1 MTAQGLVNAPD
12 EAIAITPTPISV
24 ASFTDRVRKVRHVE
38 ATFQVTNTTAAT
50 LSNLYFLPTVTAD
63 TDGDPSNNAS
73 TPTIA
78 GTPYRALTYFDGS
91 DASAKAASLQ
101 ATSGE
106 TLDPATGEITYTGN
120 IYRSDLDVSGVVPV
134 PPAGLSATVQNA
146 GWRVALALA
155 PGEHTTVTLGVDIEG
170 IDPDSP
176 KSDVYNFRLVFTP
189 VQDDPALTA
198 TGSVPDATRIR
209 GRVTDTALYGGR
221 ATFGSLYTAP
231 GFDIGAAGEV
241 DYALPAV
248 PAASDFTRV
257 IMPSNYFSFGCS
269 FSGTISD
276 SDAEIAVY
284 DALRTTGVQG
294 DPIGTLQES
303 IVAGGRRSTSR
314 VAHVYAKA
322 PVDIEGNVWC
332 FGNTYYSVHLKA
344 GWNAVEVFGSN
355 VYDLNSGARSVLTA
369 VRNAAG
375 VSASVTD
382 TSTIVL
388 HPGERVTR
396 NVKFLQL
403 GGYSGT
409 VRLSTTVPGVTVEPS
424 TVNLASLGTQG
435 LRAQALS
442 TPLTF
447 VAAADAPDHPYFLS
461 SDALV
466 LKDGNDAPL
475 GQMPLSLQVL
485 TPSVSLSSYGTPLP
499 VNVALGDSGSVT
511 LSLYSVNGL
520 NGPVTVGVS
529 GLPTG
534 VTVPPQTVQVT
545 SSGPTTVTLPLQVA
559 ADAMVGASKVTFTF
573 SVPLSQFSYPQA
585 ASFTLNVLPKRTALP
600 VNNGVYPAANGLWV
614 RTTSPYSG
622 TQTLTFTR
630 YVNGVA
636 AASFTLDTIQDYRII
651 WTVLSAPSGDLIAYG
666 GPDGQRLRTYH
677 DDGSMQETVYAES
690 LTAASGP
697 VIDAQGRFWY
707 AQNPAGSLVHTNP
720 DGTVTVVDATRDYRS
735 LTWTVSTDG
744 RRIVAS
750 QYTGV
755 AYLIDTAADSV
766 TPVGGNYGRYGAVY
780 ANDGTGWFWDYGTL
794 RQALPDGS
802 TRTPV
807 ITLPY
812 IDSLIGFDAVQPG
825 VLWAKTS
832 NTVVRIDVNALTSR
846 AVNLGTGFDSTVLN
860 RQGGVD
866 VIFSS
871 PTPATSHLD

>member
-1 MTAQGLVNAPD
+1 
-12 EAIAITPTPISV
+12 
-24 ASFTDRVRKVRHVE
+24 
-38 ATFQVTNTTAAT
+38 
-50 LSNLYFLPTVTAD
+50 
-63 TDGDPSNNAS
+63 
-73 TPTIA
+73 
-78 GTPYRALTYFDGS
+78 
-91 DASAKAASLQ
+91 
-101 ATSGE
+101 
-106 TLDPATGEITYTGN
+106 
-120 IYRSDLDVSGVVPV
+120 
-134 PPAGLSATVQNA
+134 
-146 GWRVALALA
+146 
-155 PGEHTTVTLGVDIEG
+155 
-170 IDPDSP
+170 
-176 KSDVYNFRLVFTP
+176 
-189 VQDDPALTA
+189 
-198 TGSVPDATRIR
+198 
-209 GRVTDTALYGGR
+209 
-221 ATFGSLYTAP
+221 
-231 GFDIGAAGEV
+231 
-241 DYALPAV
+241 
-248 PAASDFTRV
+248 
-257 IMPSNYFSFGCS
+257 
-269 FSGTISD
+269 
-276 SDAEIAVY
+276 
-284 DALRTTGVQG
+284 
-294 DPIGTLQES
+294 
-303 IVAGGRRSTSR
+303 
-314 VAHVYAKA
+314 
-322 PVDIEGNVWC
+322 
-332 FGNTYYSVHLKA
+332 
-344 GWNAVEVFGSN
+344 VEVFGSN

-369 VRNAAG
+369 ARNTPG
-375 VSASVTD
+375 VSASVAD

-435 LRAQALS
+435 LRAQSLS
-442 TPLTF
+442 TAITF
-447 VAAADAPDHPYFLS
+447 VAAADAPDHPSFLS

-475 GQMPLSLQVL
+475 GQMPLLLQVL
-485 TPSVSLSSYGTPLP
+485 TPSVDVSSNSTYSP
-499 VNVALGDSGSVT
+499 VNVAPGEAGSVT

-520 NGPVTVGVS
+520 SGPVTVGAS

-534 VTVPPQTVQVT
+534 VTVLPQTVQVT
-545 SSGPTTVTLPLQVA
+545 PGGPTTVTLPLQVA
-559 ADAMVGASKVTFTF
+559 ADAMVSTSKVTFTF
-573 SVPLSQFSYPQA
+573 TVPVTQYAQRT
-585 ASFTLNVLPKRTALP
+585 SFTLNVLPKRTALP

-614 RTTSPYSG
+614 RTSSPYSG

-744 RRIVAS
+744 GRIVAS
-750 QYTGV
+750 QYTGS

-812 IDSLIGFDAVQPG
+812 IDTLIGFDAVQPG

-846 AVNLGTGFDSTVLN
+846 TVNLGTGFDSTVLN

-866 VIFSS
+866 VIFSF